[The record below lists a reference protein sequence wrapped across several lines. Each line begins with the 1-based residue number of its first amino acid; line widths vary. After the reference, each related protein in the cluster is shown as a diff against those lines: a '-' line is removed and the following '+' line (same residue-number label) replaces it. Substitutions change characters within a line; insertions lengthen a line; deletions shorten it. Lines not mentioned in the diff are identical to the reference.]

1 MKRFIICSLLIIGL
15 LWAGNWSFGRLTE
28 VKEQVLA
35 EIDGIS
41 QLVEQGDL
49 QTAWERAA
57 ALEQEWE
64 KKEHSILAFVRHG
77 DLVQV
82 TLSISKLPGY
92 LRYGE
97 VSAYAAEANTVRRMM
112 IHIWE
117 SEQFVL
123 TNIA

>member
-1 MKRFIICSLLIIGL
+1 MGSASWWNREICKPPGSAPPP
-15 LWAGNWSFGRLTE
+15 WNRSGR
-28 VKEQVLA
+28 
-35 EIDGIS
+35 
-41 QLVEQGDL
+41 
-49 QTAWERAA
+49 
-57 ALEQEWE
+57 
-64 KKEHSILAFVRHG
+64 KKNTDILAFVRHG
-77 DLVQV
+77 DLDQV

>member
-1 MKRFIICSLLIIGL
+1 MFYL
-15 LWAGNWSFGRLTE
+15 SFLNSRGYYSTVQKMCIR
-28 VKEQVLA
+28 
-35 EIDGIS
+35 DS
-41 QLVEQGDL
+41 L

-77 DLVQV
+77 DLDQV

-117 SEQFVL
+117 SEQFVPVSYTHL
-123 TNIA
+123 IR